1 MKLPKLPPV
10 LSQAILFALA
20 TALQY
25 LLDNI
30 GVWNI
35 PPIYAPMISLAIT
48 TAITMIKEA
57 LPKKPDPVA
66 QARAMGQA
74 ERPAGY
80 WQRVLLD

>member
-10 LSQAILFALA
+10 LSQALLFALA

-25 LLDNI
+25 ILDNI

-48 TAITMIKEA
+48 TAITMIKEV
-57 LPKKPDPVA
+57 LPKKPEPVA
-66 QARAMGQA
+66 TPRAMGA
-74 ERPAGY
+74 PEKAAGY
-80 WQRVLLD
+80 WQRVLLG

>member
-10 LSQAILFALA
+10 LSQALLFALA

-57 LPKKPDPVA
+57 LPKKPESVA
-66 QARAMGQA
+66 TPRAMGA
-74 ERPAGY
+74 PEKPAGY
-80 WQRVLLD
+80 WQRVLLG